1 MTEDQTLVG
10 PPCLNPHADPPLRL
24 RGMRHTP
31 TPRQAYVLSTVC
43 PELLHYG
50 GGASGKSVALLAG
63 ALQFIDVPYYAA
75 LIVRNR
81 FTDLAV
87 PGGLIATSHQ
97 WLDQFAA
104 TTGYNGE
111 PLATYNANEHR
122 WTFSMSKATL
132 TFAHIGD
139 PDPHGDYRPGFLS
152 GRYQFV
158 GFDQADEIPDP
169 LLYART
175 FARLHRPP
183 HVPSERDGTRREGHG
198 LRLSEVPLRARL
210 TAGSLDPDDGLP
222 GTAWV
227 RQRFLESDDAPPSLR
242 STYRDLPFID
252 AEAYEEMLNMLPEA
266 ERRRLMG
273 VS

>member
-1 MTEDQTLVG
+1 MTDADPAFAG
-10 PPCLNPHADPPLRL
+10 PPCFNVHADPPLRL
-24 RGMRHTP
+24 RGMPYAP
-31 TPRQAYVLSTVC
+31 TARQAWVLSTVC

-63 ALQFIDVPYYAA
+63 ALQFIDVPGYAA

-81 FTDLAV
+81 FSDLTV
-87 PGGLIATSHQ
+87 PGGLIDTSHQ
-97 WLDQFAA
+97 WLDRFTEAR
-104 TTGYNGE
+104 GRNGQ

-139 PDPHGDYRPGFLS
+139 PDIHGDYRPGFLS

-158 GFDQADEIPDP
+158 GFDQADEIPDRF
-169 LLYART
+169 LYART

-183 HVPSERDGTRREGHG
+183 HVPSEHDDGRREGHG

-222 GTAWV
+222 GIEWV
-227 RQRFLESDDAPPSLR
+227 RQRFLADGGAPSIH
-242 STYRDLPFID
+242 STYRDFPFID
-252 AEAYEEMLNMLPEA
+252 IEAYEAALDMLPEA
-266 ERRRLMG
+266 ERRRL
-273 VS
+273 VT